1 MKLSK
6 EMQKDLKDYRR
17 SYEKGELTE
26 ADIPHDPLELF
37 QSWFHLADDSKIVE
51 EANAMNISTV
61 GKNMIPLS
69 RIVLLKSFG
78 KDGFTFFTNYDS
90 QKGKALSENPQCCL
104 SFFWPSLEKQIII
117 QGIASKIPEKDSED
131 YFHSRPRGS
140 QLGAK
145 ASAQSSPIPSREYL
159 ETKLIDLEEKYL
171 DKKISKP
178 ENWGGY
184 IVKPLKFEFWQGRQ
198 SRLHDRILFTNTSEN
213 NWKIERLA
221 P

>member
-6 EMQKDLKDYRR
+6 EMQKDLKDYRK
-17 SYEKGELTE
+17 SYEKGELKKS
-26 ADIPHDPLELF
+26 DIPKDPLELF
-37 QSWFHLADDSKIVE
+37 ESWFHLADESETVE

-61 GKNMIPLS
+61 GKDMIPLS
-69 RIVLLKSFG
+69 RIVLLKSYS
-78 KDGFTFFTNYDS
+78 KEGFTFFTNYDS
-90 QKGKALSENPQCCL
+90 QKGKALSQNANCCI
-104 SFFWPSLEKQIII
+104 SFFWPALEKQIII
-117 QGIASKIPEKDSED
+117 QGVASKIPEKESEE

-145 ASAQSSPIPSREYL
+145 ASDQSSPIPSREYL
-159 ETKLIDLEEKYL
+159 ESKLSNLDEKY
-171 DKKISKP
+171 KNSEVPKP

-184 IVKPLKFEFWQGRQ
+184 IIKPFKYEFWQGRK
-198 SRLHDRILFTNTSEN
+198 SRLHDRILFTIESDD